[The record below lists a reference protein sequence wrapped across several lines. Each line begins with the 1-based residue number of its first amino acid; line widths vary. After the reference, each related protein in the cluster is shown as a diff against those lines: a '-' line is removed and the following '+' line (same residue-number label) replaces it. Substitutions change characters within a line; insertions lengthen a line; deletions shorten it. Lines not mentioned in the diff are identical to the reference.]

1 MKIAVFCNGAVLQPS
16 LEVLFS
22 QGLLAGVV
30 VPEGAGGDDVNLPL
44 EMALRQAAVP
54 FLRVKRS
61 SLSAQLAPWLE
72 EISPDVVCCM
82 GFPAK
87 IPAELLEIPRFG
99 FYNFHGGHLP
109 HYRGPD
115 PVFWQIRNRE
125 PYGAITIHR
134 MTAEID
140 CGAIAHAELV
150 RVGDEDTHHLHLQRL
165 GATMPRV
172 LIEFV
177 QQLAIHGEQLPLQ
190 QQDATQS
197 RYLPRP
203 SDSDRTVDWSWTAG
217 EIDAIV
223 RACNPVYGGALTFLK
238 GIPLRILETS
248 PAPPCVGNQT
258 LPGTVLSASGTEGLR
273 IACGQGESLVI
284 EIIYAMD
291 GFFSGKRLAKI
302 FGLRPGDSLG

>member
-1 MKIAVFCNGAVLQPS
+1 MKIAVFCNGAVLQPA
-16 LEVLFS
+16 LEALYS

-44 EMALRQAAVP
+44 EMAITQVGIP
-54 FLRVKRS
+54 FLRVKRGI
-61 SLSAQLAPWLE
+61 LSAQLAPWLGA
-72 EISPDVVCCM
+72 ISPDVVCCM
-82 GFPAK
+82 GFPAR
-87 IPAELLEIPRFG
+87 IPADLLEKPRFG

-140 CGAIAHAELV
+140 CGAVAHAELV

-177 QQLAIHGEQLPLQ
+177 QQLAIHGEKLPLHE
-190 QQDATQS
+190 QDVAQS

-203 SDSDRTVDWSWTAG
+203 TDSDRTIDWSRSAG
-217 EIDAIV
+217 EIDALV
-223 RACNPVYGGALTFLK
+223 RACNPVYGGALTIIK
-238 GIPLRILETS
+238 GVPLRLLETS
-248 PAPPCVGNQT
+248 LAPPINGYHG
-258 LPGTVLSASGTEGLR
+258 LPGTIIAASAIDGLHV
-273 IACGQGESLVI
+273 ACGQGESLYV
-284 EIIYAMD
+284 EIVYAMD

-302 FGLRPGDSLG
+302 FGLRPGDRLG